1 MWLFLVR
8 IAPSLVLAG
17 LVSGLGHF
25 IGKWIPEAGWIYL
38 LGATWGFLVGMYI
51 LEQEPVWNT
60 LLFLG
65 FAMSSGALLRG
76 IDYEGVLSRVWLT
89 LIGGISASFVWGVF
103 SGPMPT
109 RAAGYLFPLTIL
121 YLLGWI
127 LLSILPL
134 PSGWLVFWAGLGLML
149 FLLIAVSIFN
159 KGKMKGGE
167 GSPVPLASDLFVVGF
182 NFFWLAAVF
191 WGALS

>member
-1 MWLFLVR
+1 FLVR
-8 IAPSLVLAG
+8 IAPSLALAG
-17 LVSGLGHF
+17 LISGLGHS
-25 IGKWIPEAGWIYL
+25 IGKWIPDAGWIYL
-38 LGATWGFLVGMYI
+38 LGATWGFFVGMYI

-89 LIGGISASFVWGVF
+89 LIGGISASFVWGLF

-127 LLSILPL
+127 LLSILSL